1 MQEDS
6 RSTTQKARVQCRQ
19 DFIVQNLQTFYN
31 QAGNLER
38 VTPILKG
45 ESAISLRLVDWFIT
59 NYAKKNNTSYILGT
73 KQFLVHFNYKRELKA
88 YSKKLFDPFCRRE
101 RIMFEALNQEPI
113 MTTVGQLNFFR
124 WFIEKKIIDYIEEH
138 RVAIEEDMNSSIKEH
153 YSKESKKLLSGRRQ
167 RTELSRSAMKIVNQ
181 HEVNVVVSFDS
192 VKIKLRLL
200 ISKFSIIS

>member
-31 QAGNLER
+31 QSGNLER
-38 VTPILKG
+38 VTPNLKG

-181 HEVNVVVSFDS
+181 HEVNVVVSFD
-192 VKIKLRLL
+192 
-200 ISKFSIIS
+200 

>member
-1 MQEDS
+1 MQESQIDP

-31 QAGNLER
+31 QSGNLER

-45 ESAISLRLVDWFIT
+45 ESPISLRLVDWFIT

-101 RIMFEALNQEPI
+101 RIMFEAINQAPI

-124 WFIEKKIIDYIEEH
+124 WFIEKKIIDFIEEN
-138 RVAIEEDMNSSIKEH
+138 RKDIEEDMNNSIKEH

-181 HEVNVVVSFDS
+181 HEVNVIVSFD
-192 VKIKLRLL
+192 
-200 ISKFSIIS
+200 